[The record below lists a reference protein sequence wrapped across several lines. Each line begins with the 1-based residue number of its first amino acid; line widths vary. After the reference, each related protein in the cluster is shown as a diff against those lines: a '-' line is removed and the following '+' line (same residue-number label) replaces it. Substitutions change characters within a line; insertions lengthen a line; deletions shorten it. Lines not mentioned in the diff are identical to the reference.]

1 MILVSHFFF
10 GFIFSFLGSITPSML
25 NMTAL
30 KISLEKG
37 KKELN
42 EYAIGVS
49 AVVLIQ
55 AYIAVFLTRHIVE
68 NPSILEILEKVGI
81 VIFIFLSYYF
91 YRESKKRKIMIE
103 TGAVKKENA
112 FLAGITLSALNMF
125 SIPFFCGSV
134 ATLDAFNRFSFDVIP
149 VLFFILGAVIGTFYI
164 LFLFGKF
171 ANFIQKK
178 TGKLTKDI
186 NIILAILT
194 AFVAVLA
201 VIKLFF

>member
-30 KISLEKG
+30 KISLENG
-37 KKELN
+37 KDELN
-42 EYAIGVS
+42 KYAIGVS
-49 AVVLIQ
+49 LVVFPQ
-55 AYIAVFLTRHIVE
+55 AFIAIFLTKRIVE
-68 NPSILEILEKVGI
+68 NPLILETLEKVGI
-81 VIFIFLSYYF
+81 VIFVFLSYYF
-91 YRESKKRKIMIE
+91 YRESKKSKIKIE
-103 TGAVKKENA
+103 TGTVKKENA

-134 ATLDAFNRFSFDVIP
+134 ATLDAFNLFSFDIIP
-149 VLFFILGAVIGTFYI
+149 VLFFVLGAAIGTFYI
-164 LFLFGKF
+164 LFLYGKF

-178 TGKLTKDI
+178 TGELTKDI

-201 VIKLFF
+201 VIKLFL